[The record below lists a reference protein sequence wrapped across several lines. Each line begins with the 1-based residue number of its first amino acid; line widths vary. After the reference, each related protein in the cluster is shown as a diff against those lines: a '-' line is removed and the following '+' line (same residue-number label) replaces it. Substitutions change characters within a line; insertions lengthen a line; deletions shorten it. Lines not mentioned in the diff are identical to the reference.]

1 MRRMSFNGITF
12 NVIDALLALVV
23 LLGAF
28 GGWRRGFVVATLEL
42 VTLLASVLLAFLG
55 YRYVAAFA
63 EAQWPALGVWA
74 APVSFLASFV
84 LLLLLIGAL
93 TRGLARAVPQRAHA
107 HGFNRFLGLAP
118 GIANGLVN
126 ATVIALLLLT
136 VPLTDGLSKLAREGA
151 LAGRL
156 GAPAQWLEA
165 QLAPIFDPAV
175 QRTLQAITVPPQS
188 RASIPLRFQVANPR
202 PRPDLEARMLQMVN
216 AERAKRGL
224 EPLRP
229 DPQLVEVARGHSRD
243 MFDRGYFSHV
253 SPDGGTLA
261 ERMRKGEARYF
272 VAGEN
277 LALAP
282 TLDIAHQGLMD
293 SPGHRA
299 NILRPQFGRL
309 GVGVLDGGRYG
320 LMVTQNFR
328 N

>member
-1 MRRMSFNGITF
+1 MSLNLVDG
-12 NVIDALLALVV
+12 LLALIV
-23 LLGAF
+23 LLGIF
-28 GGWRRGFVVATLEL
+28 SGWRRGFVVATLEL
-42 VTLLASVLLAFLG
+42 VTLLASALLALIG
-55 YRYVAAFA
+55 YGYVAAFA
-63 EAQWPALGVWA
+63 QTQWPALGVWA

-84 LLLLLIGAL
+84 LLLLVFGAL
-93 TRGLARAVPQRAHA
+93 TRALARAVPQRAHA

-118 GIANGLVN
+118 GAANGLIN

-136 VPLTDGLSKLAREGA
+136 VPLADGLSKLARAGA
-151 LAGRL
+151 LASRL
-156 GAPAQWLEA
+156 AVPAQWLEA
-165 QLAPIFDPAV
+165 QLATIFNPAV
-175 QRTLQAITVPPQS
+175 HRTLQAITVPPQS
-188 RASIPLRFQVANPR
+188 RASIPLHFQVANPR
-202 PRPDLEARMLQMVN
+202 PRPDLEARMLEMVN

-224 EPLRP
+224 EPLKP

-243 MFDRGYFSHV
+243 MFGRGYFSHV
-253 SPDGGTLA
+253 SPEGGTLA
-261 ERMRKGEARYF
+261 ERMRKGDARYF
-272 VAGEN
+272 LAGEN

-282 TLDIAHQGLMD
+282 TLDMAHQGLMD

>member
-1 MRRMSFNGITF
+1 MSFNA
-12 NVIDALLALVV
+12 IDALLALVV

-28 GGWRRGFVVATLEL
+28 GGWRRGFVLSTLDL
-42 VTLLASVLLAFLG
+42 VTLVASVLLAFLG
-55 YRYVAAFA
+55 YRHVAAFL
-63 EAQWPALGVWA
+63 EGQWPALGVWA
-74 APVSFLASFV
+74 APLSFLACFVV
-84 LLLLLIGAL
+84 LLFAIGAIA
-93 TRGLARAVPQRAHA
+93 GALARALPQRAHA

-118 GIANGLVN
+118 GAANGLIH

-136 VPLTDGLSKLAREGA
+136 VPLGDGLGKLAREGA

-156 GAPAQWLEA
+156 AVPAQWLEA

-175 QRTLQAITVPPQS
+175 QRTLQAIIIPPQS
-188 RASIPLRFQVANPR
+188 RASIPLRFKVPNPR
-202 PRPDLEARMLQMVN
+202 PRPDLEARMLEMVN
-216 AERAKRGL
+216 AERARRGL
-224 EPLRP
+224 AALKA
-229 DPQLVEVARGHSRD
+229 DPQLGDVARGHSRD
-243 MFDRGYFSHV
+243 MLGRGYFSHV
-253 SPDGGTLA
+253 SPEGGTLA
-261 ERMRKGEARYF
+261 ERMREEEARYLI
-272 VAGEN
+272 AGEN

-282 TLDIAHQGLMD
+282 TLDTAHQGLMQ

>member
-1 MRRMSFNGITF
+1 MSFNLLD
-12 NVIDALLALVV
+12 VLLALVV

-28 GGWRRGFVVATLEL
+28 GGWRRGFVVASLEL
-42 VTLLASVLLAFLG
+42 VTLLASVLLALLG
-55 YRYVAAFA
+55 YRYVAEFA
-63 EAQWPALGVWA
+63 EAQWPGLGVWA

-84 LLLLLIGAL
+84 MLLIVIGAL
-93 TRGLARAVPQRAHA
+93 MRGLSRTVPQRAHA

-118 GIANGLVN
+118 GALNGLIN
-126 ATVIALLLLT
+126 ATIIALLLLT
-136 VPLTDGLSKLAREGA
+136 LPLADGLSRLAREGA
-151 LAGRL
+151 LASRL
-156 GAPAQWLEA
+156 TVPAQWLEA

-188 RASIPLRFQVANPR
+188 RASIPLRFQVATPR
-202 PRPDLEARMLQMVN
+202 PRPDLEARMLDMVN
-216 AERAKRGL
+216 AERARRGL
-224 EPLRP
+224 APLKP

-243 MFDRGYFSHV
+243 MFGRGYFSHV
-253 SPDGGTLA
+253 TPEGGTLA
-261 ERMRKGEARYF
+261 ERMRKSEARYF